1 MKIVPNSNILIQ
13 GQHAES
19 GIPVETTE
27 IIGKSLIAQGLAK
40 PAPTSTSA
48 EPAPAVETAAV
59 RGGKKSAAAK
69 SL

>member
-13 GQHAES
+13 GQHAEI
-19 GIPVETTE
+19 GVPVETTE

-40 PAPTSTSA
+40 PAPSDAAA
-48 EPAPAVETAAV
+48 EAPAVETAAV

-69 SL
+69 TL